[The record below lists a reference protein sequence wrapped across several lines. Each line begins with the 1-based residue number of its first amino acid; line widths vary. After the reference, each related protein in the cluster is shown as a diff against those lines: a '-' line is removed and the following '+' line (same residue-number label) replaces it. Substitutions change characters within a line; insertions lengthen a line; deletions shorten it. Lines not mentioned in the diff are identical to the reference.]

1 MRPSTG
7 YWHEMHMST
16 SDATVLIVDDR
27 VANRRLLEALLAPEG
42 YATLSAA
49 DGPEA
54 LALAA
59 QHTPDVVLL
68 DVRMPG
74 MNGHAVARALK
85 ASDETRHIPIILIS
99 AEVDA
104 AERQAGL
111 DAGADDFLTKPI
123 ARAELWS
130 RVRASLAR

>member
-1 MRPSTG
+1 MRPSTS
-7 YWHEMHMST
+7 YWHEMHMNT

-59 QHTPDVVLL
+59 RHTPDVVLL

-85 ASDETRHIPIILIS
+85 ALDETRHIPIILIG

-123 ARAELWS
+123 TRAELWS

>member
-1 MRPSTG
+1 MRPSTS
-7 YWHEMHMST
+7 YWHEMHMNT

-85 ASDETRHIPIILIS
+85 ALDETRHIPIILIG

-111 DAGADDFLTKPI
+111 DTGADDFLTKPI
-123 ARAELWS
+123 TRAELWS

>member
-1 MRPSTG
+1 MRPSTS
-7 YWHEMHMST
+7 YWHEMHMNT

-59 QHTPDVVLL
+59 RHTPDVVLL

-85 ASDETRHIPIILIS
+85 ALDETRHIPIILIG

-123 ARAELWS
+123 ARAELWF